1 MGKWTPSRAHE
12 MEDIEIKDKR
22 NLLVLSHSLKLPQT
36 TADAQH
42 VRHDDD

>member
-22 NLLVLSHSLKLPQT
+22 NLVLSHSLKLPQT
-36 TADAQH
+36 TADAQQ
-42 VRHDDD
+42 VRHGDD